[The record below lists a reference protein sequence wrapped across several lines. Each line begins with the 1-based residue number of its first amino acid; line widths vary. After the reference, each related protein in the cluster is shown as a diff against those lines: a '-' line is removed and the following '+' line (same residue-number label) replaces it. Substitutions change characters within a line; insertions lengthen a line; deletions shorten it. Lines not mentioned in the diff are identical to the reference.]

1 MDKQT
6 REWALKK
13 MSECKQ
19 TTDKYAAGG
28 AAKILKNVATK
39 EGNTVKNF
47 RRNKGK

>member
-28 AAKILKNVATK
+28 SAKVRKVALAKTAK
-39 EGNTVKNF
+39 AIK
-47 RRNKGK
+47 RK